1 MRVDYKQ
8 CWECVEIVR
17 RALYSLGLKWG
28 FIDEPL
34 NYNIHSVKHLKV
46 LYYINHCYSYYQ
58 EVEVQLNIVKD
69 VLFKKVQELQTET
82 MKEKALVSEI
92 EGTRSSLKH
101 LNHQLHKL
109 DFETLQQQEIMYAQV
124 DDTLMNV
131 FILICHNCDG
141 QDTAVS

>member
-17 RALYSLGLKWG
+17 RALYSLGLKWR

-34 NYNIHSVKHLKV
+34 NYNIHSVNHLKV

-101 LNHQLHKL
+101 LNHQLRKL
-109 DFETLQQQEIMYAQV
+109 DFETLQQQEIMYTQV
-124 DDTLMNV
+124 DVTLINV

>member
-1 MRVDYKQ
+1 MRVHL
-8 CWECVEIVR
+8 W
-17 RALYSLGLKWG
+17 
-28 FIDEPL
+28 PP
-34 NYNIHSVKHLKV
+34 NYNIHAIKHYKV
-46 LYYINHCYSYYQ
+46 LYFINHCYSYYQ

-82 MKEKALVSEI
+82 MKEKAVVSEI

-109 DFETLQQQEIMYAQV
+109 DFETLQQQEIMYSQV
-124 DDTLMNV
+124 DVTLMNV
-131 FILICHNCDG
+131 FILICYNCDG

>member
-17 RALYSLGLKWG
+17 RALYSLGLNEGSLMKS
-28 FIDEPL
+28 L

-82 MKEKALVSEI
+82 MKEKARI
-92 EGTRSSLKH
+92 
-101 LNHQLHKL
+101 
-109 DFETLQQQEIMYAQV
+109 
-124 DDTLMNV
+124 
-131 FILICHNCDG
+131 
-141 QDTAVS
+141 